1 MWQAQP
7 TGCLRHAK
15 KFGAR
20 ASRGRIRAALPR
32 SGRFG
37 ILQGQV
43 TDPSG
48 AAVPTATVN
57 LRGTGG
63 TVRATATDG
72 QGRYRVNNLVPGAYS
87 SASPARGLRRS
98 RRPSPSQI
106 TALKRLDV
114 QLKIQQQSEKVT
126 VSATASA
133 LSVDASQNAGQLVL
147 RGGDLDAFSDD
158 PEDLANEL
166 QMLAGPAA
174 GPNGGQIFI
183 DDFSCLFPACT
194 MAHAVQC
201 RAAVVLWHL
210 A

>member
-20 ASRGRIRAALPR
+20 ASRGRIRAALRR

-87 SASPARGLRRS
+87 VRIAGPGLA
-98 RRPSPSQI
+98 PFEAAI
-106 TALKRLDV
+106 TIVNNRAQTLDV

-126 VSATASA
+126 VSGTASA

-158 PEDLANEL
+158 PEDLANDL

-174 GPNGGQIFI
+174 GPNGEQIFI
-183 DDFSCLFPACT
+183 DDFSCLFPAST